1 MELSLTAPALLFPTV
16 SLLLL
21 AYTNRFLAMANLI
34 RGLKTKYNLEHDPN
48 HLQQINNLRRRV
60 FLIRNMQAF
69 GIASLFFAV
78 MSMVMLFFNRE
89 YYGRLC
95 FGLSLLLMLISLG
108 ISFRETL
115 MQGIA
120 LDYELK
126 DIERELEKSKQE

>member
-95 FGLSLLLMLISLG
+95 FGLSLLLMLISLA

-126 DIERELEKSKQE
+126 DIERELEKSKKE

>member
-1 MELSLTAPALLFPTV
+1 
-16 SLLLL
+16 
-21 AYTNRFLAMANLI
+21 
-34 RGLKTKYNLEHDPN
+34 
-48 HLQQINNLRRRV
+48 
-60 FLIRNMQAF
+60 MQAF

>member
-60 FLIRNMQAF
+60 FLIRNMQAS

-95 FGLSLLLMLISLG
+95 FGLSLLLMLISLA

-126 DIERELEKSKQE
+126 DIERELEKSKKE